1 MEEEKSKSQKKREAH
16 ALQAMGMELLEL
28 KESDLEDFALS
39 PELFVAIREAKKLKS
54 HGAMRRHA
62 QLIGKL
68 MRRADS
74 DLIAQKLQAH
84 KDKHQAITADF
95 HEAELWR
102 DKLIE
107 NPQALTEFVNQYTP
121 KDLTH
126 FRQILKKAK
135 DERSKQVNHGA
146 YKTLFRLIR
155 DAIL

>member
-16 ALQAMGMELLEL
+16 ALQAMGMELVEI
-28 KESDLEDFALS
+28 KESDLEGFSLT
-39 PELFVAIREAKKLKS
+39 PELFVAVREAKKLKS

-68 MRRADS
+68 MRRADA
-74 DLIAQKLQAH
+74 DLIAEELQAH
-84 KDKHQAITADF
+84 KDKHQAMTADF

-107 NPQALTEFVNQYTP
+107 NPATLTEFVNQYAP

-126 FRQILKKAK
+126 FRQILKKAQE
-135 DERSKQVNHGA
+135 ERTKQVNHGA
-146 YKTLFRLIR
+146 YRALFRLIR
-155 DAIL
+155 DIIA

>member
-16 ALQAMGMELLEL
+16 ALQALGLELLEIR
-28 KESDLEDFALS
+28 ESDLETFSLT
-39 PELFVAIREAKKLKS
+39 PELFAAVREAKKLKS

-68 MRRADS
+68 MRRADA
-74 DLIAQKLQAH
+74 DLIAEEMQAH

-95 HEAELWR
+95 HEAEQWR

-107 NPQALTEFVNQYTP
+107 NPSALTEFVNLYTP

-126 FRQILKKAK
+126 FRQILKKAQ